1 MLRRGEPDPCEL
13 THPADEVSFRAMKQL
28 AILFGAALVACSP
41 DPGPAA
47 TIAAEPAV
55 TRSPYSFELNLA
67 LTPRAAEM
75 LASRD
80 ETVNVAVMYF
90 GEPISET
97 APGID
102 DLGVEIGLGRDDI
115 EVAPQ
120 NALVIAPGTGF
131 DATYI
136 TSVQGEPE
144 VSVNVYSSRKTHEN
158 NLLDCGIYQGPIA
171 MAQKKPVEIKCDLI
185 EGLNEDGDLV
195 IETGTPGQ

>member
-1 MLRRGEPDPCEL
+1 
-13 THPADEVSFRAMKQL
+13 MKQL
-28 AILFGAALVACSP
+28 AILFGAAFVACAP
-41 DPGPAA
+41 DTGPDA
-47 TIAAEPAV
+47 TVAPIPEA

-80 ETVNVAVMYF
+80 ETVNVAVMYY
-90 GEPISET
+90 GEPVSET

-102 DLGVEIGLGRDDI
+102 EHDMEIGLGRDDI

-120 NALVIAPGTGF
+120 NALVTAPGTGF
-131 DATYI
+131 DATNI
-136 TSVQGEPE
+136 TSVKGEPE
-144 VSVNVYSSRKTHEN
+144 VLVNVYSSRKTHEN

-185 EGLNEDGDLV
+185 QGLNEDGDLV

>member
-1 MLRRGEPDPCEL
+1 
-13 THPADEVSFRAMKQL
+13 MKQL
-28 AILFGAALVACSP
+28 AILFGAALAACAP
-41 DPGPAA
+41 DSGPEAPVTPVPEAA
-47 TIAAEPAV
+47 
-55 TRSPYSFELNLA
+55 RSPYSFELNLA

-80 ETVNVAVMYF
+80 ETVNVAVMYY
-90 GEPISET
+90 GEPVSET

-102 DLGVEIGLGRDDI
+102 EHGMEIGLGRDDI

-136 TSVQGEPE
+136 ASVQGGPE
-144 VSVNVYSSRKTHEN
+144 VLVNVYSSRKTHEN

-185 EGLNEDGDLV
+185 QGLNEDGDLV